1 VPKDEG
7 NGGILDRIT
16 SALRRPFGFRSGFA
30 TALFAA
36 LVVGSPEP
44 SRAEIGSEET
54 HIDSL
59 PPEPDIH
66 EIPDGDFPF
75 NLRKVADKLES
86 PWSIGFLPDGRILVT
101 ERPGRLRIIEGDEL
115 VPLAVSG
122 VPTVLSGSHSGLLD
136 VVVDPEFQK
145 NHRLFLS
152 YMHGTPDAG
161 TIRISSAVLEGMTL
175 VDKRVIFESRPAA
188 KGLDQ
193 IGGRLAFGPDGALY
207 LTIGD
212 RFRRERAQN
221 LLDDGGKIIR
231 INTDGSIP
239 EDNPFVGRSDV
250 LPEIFSFGHR
260 NPQGLIG
267 NVGDG
272 QLWSIE
278 QGPKGGDELNLVTG
292 GSNYGWPLV
301 TYGVN
306 YDGSTISDKTLGPGM
321 VDPIYVWVPSVA
333 PASLV
338 SYYGNVMPD
347 DWRGDFL
354 IGTLAGECLIRLR
367 MESGKVVKEER
378 YLHNA
383 IGRIRDVSVA
393 PDGYIYLLTDSSE
406 ASVYRIEP
414 LTDQVAKAKPQ

>member
-1 VPKDEG
+1 MDS
-7 NGGILDRIT
+7 IT
-16 SALRRPFGFRSGFA
+16 SALGRHFGVRSGIA
-30 TALFAA
+30 TAFFAA
-36 LVVGSPEP
+36 LMVVAPEP
-44 SRAEIGSEET
+44 SRGEIGSEET
-54 HIDSL
+54 HVDSL
-59 PPEPDIH
+59 PTQPDIR

-75 NLRKVADKLES
+75 DLRKIADKLES

-101 ERPGRLRIIEGDEL
+101 ERPGRLRVIEGDML
-115 VPLAVSG
+115 LPAGIAG

-136 VVVDPEFQK
+136 VLVDPEFPK

-152 YMHGTPDAG
+152 YMHGTPEAG
-161 TIRISSAVLEGMTL
+161 TIRISSAVLDGMNL

-188 KGLDQ
+188 NGLDQ
-193 IGGRLAFGPDGALY
+193 IGGRLAFGPDKALY

-212 RFRRERAQN
+212 RFQKERAQN
-221 LLDDGGKIIR
+221 LLDHGGKIIR

-250 LPEIFSFGHR
+250 LPEIYSYGHR

-278 QGPKGGDELNLVTG
+278 QGPKGGDELNLITG

-306 YDGSTISDKTLGPGM
+306 YDGSVISDKTSAPGM
-321 VDPIYVWVPSVA
+321 VDPVYVWVPSVA

-354 IGTLAGECLIRLR
+354 VGTLVGECLIRLR
-367 MESGKVVKEER
+367 MDSGKVVKEER
-378 YLHNA
+378 YLHHK
-383 IGRIRDVSVA
+383 IGRIRDVAVA

-406 ASVYRIEP
+406 ASIYRIEP
-414 LTDQVAKAKPQ
+414 LTDQVAKVRSDQ